1 MNPIL
6 FENYLA
12 LPESLRERYL
22 QQLFPNEGDR
32 VQFRADLNA
41 YLLGGSSDN
50 SEDSQAPEG
59 GGGVS
64 RGFNPT
70 PTPTPVP
77 ILGSG
82 CQCYSITNDDLES
95 NEAVVSY
102 VACSGSVTTISVF
115 YSQTRSICVRN
126 GTTPSSN
133 SNASIVSSGKSC
145 SNSFDCAPVPTP
157 TPIPVTVRYYEL
169 NGCNGGY
176 AFTTIR
182 PDTPN
187 QTYIDPITNQFYVYT
202 GSVRDLSDVPNFFN
216 GSIQKVFGR
225 QNCTADSGGGSGGS
239 GGGGTEEI
247 KTTYYE
253 LVNCNGTDI
262 KYTTTNAS
270 RNQRFS
276 NTTRLTLGRPIYTF
290 TGTSISTSTPPS
302 QYDSTFIPLAGLFNC
317 PTNTED
323 RTDLIPPVEPAP
335 SNDQY
340 FLLRECTNDG
350 RLGAEV
356 YTQIRGDE
364 AQRYVDTSLRIS
376 PTTRYYYF
384 VDGADKRFGLPPK
397 NFNPNL
403 RPLAGQYGCPS
414 VPTIE
419 PTIIIEPTPTTTPP
433 PGGGVAITFLSVI
446 AEDLAEI
453 IRNKCGRSLD
463 PMLGS
468 LNLGSIIL
476 DGVEIGSGQATAT
489 LVVGTSHTVVFNKP
503 SHPYFT
509 FSDGSPSSYTFTVSS
524 SQTLFESYFYPSF
537 SKIKGLLSVRVNLAP
552 NIAGLNIKP
561 KVFITNVGQIGEGS
575 ISNYSLDTGDYTLY
589 FEPIKVAGM
598 IFVTPSERK
607 ISINICTNTEI
618 DVTYTGVALPTN
630 YWLKKIDSIDQMKY
644 NSVITKGMFSNGIA
658 NMVSFYKSSIS
669 DSIDNHYTHVYHE
682 RTSYATSSIQFSL
695 AYGHSEGS
703 GSNDEGGQYNDTP
716 TRAIYGQYKNIIIGN
731 SQDRLNLSG
740 TPTKHFYV
748 VSYQKDRRDTRAD
761 YNALELN
768 IAHLSGS
775 QFIAS
780 SNMRYHTGSNVKLG
794 GQGKVL
800 RLISDYKINDNPQKA
815 VPSAPL
821 EYNIVSGSVE
831 DGVYNTNS
839 PHYYGKLYPSL
850 GVVLLDANKLDISAS
865 FGTVTSRE
873 IDGKNQLKLFTA
885 VSGAALYTDI
895 SGDKLGMKARAT
907 EEELTY
913 YYYIHVKNKEFNF
926 SNNPSIYNTDGLQYL
941 QYGVPNDIS
950 VAPEVL
956 DNTAV
961 LSNTFINRPTTYIT
975 TIGLYDE
982 NRNLVAVGKVSKAEL
997 NNFTEEVMFTVK
1009 LKF

>member
-41 YLLGGSSDN
+41 YLLGGSSTND
-50 SEDSQAPEG
+50 EDSQ
-59 GGGVS
+59 S
-64 RGFNPT
+64 T
-70 PTPTPVP
+70 
-77 ILGSG
+77 
-82 CQCYSITNDDLES
+82 D
-95 NEAVVSY
+95 
-102 VACSGSVTTISVF
+102 GSVGGI
-115 YSQTRSICVRN
+115 
-126 GTTPSSN
+126 GTFPPT
-133 SNASIVSSGKSC
+133 
-145 SNSFDCAPVPTP
+145 PTP

-169 NGCNGGY
+169 NGCDGGY

-225 QNCTADSGGGSGGS
+225 QNCTADGDGGSGGS
-239 GGGGTEEI
+239 GGGTEEI
-247 KTTYYE
+247 RTTYYE
-253 LVNCNGTDI
+253 LVNCNGSDI

-290 TGTSISTSTPPS
+290 SGISISTSTPPS
-302 QYDSTFIPLAGLFNC
+302 QYDSTFIPLVGLFNC

-323 RTDLIPPVEPAP
+323 RTDLIPPVEPAL

-340 FLLRECTNDG
+340 FLLRECTKDG
-350 RLGAEV
+350 SLGAEV

-376 PTTRYYYF
+376 PTTAYYYF
-384 VDGADKRFGLPPK
+384 VDGADKRFGIRPK

-414 VPTIE
+414 EGVIIDPTID
-419 PTIIIEPTPTTTPP
+419 PTTLTPTPP
-433 PGGGVAITFLSVI
+433 PVDGTVSITFLSVI

-453 IRNKCGRSLD
+453 IRNRCGRSLD

-468 LNLGSIIL
+468 LNLGNIIL
-476 DGVEIGSGQATAT
+476 DGVSIGSGQATAT

-561 KVFITNVGQIGEGS
+561 KVYITNVGQIGEGS
-575 ISNYSLDTGDYTLY
+575 VNNYSLDTGDYTLY

-598 IFVTPSERK
+598 IFVTPKERK

-630 YWLKKIDSIDQMKY
+630 YWLKKIDSVDQMKY

-669 DSIDNHYTHVYHE
+669 DSIDNHYTHIYHE
-682 RTSYATSSIQFSL
+682 RTSYATSSIQFSV

-716 TRAIYGQYKNIIIGN
+716 TRAIYGQYKNIIVGN
-731 SQDRLNLSG
+731 GQDRLNLSG

-780 SNMRYHTGSNVKLG
+780 SNMRYHTGSNVRLG

-821 EYNIVSGSVE
+821 EYNIVSGSIE
-831 DGVYNTNS
+831 DGVYNTSS

-850 GVVLLDANKLDISAS
+850 GVVLLDANKLDVSAS

-941 QYGVPNDIS
+941 QYGVPNDVS

-961 LSNTFINRPTTYIT
+961 LSNTFIDRPTTYIT

>member
-41 YLLGGSSDN
+41 YLLGGSSTND
-50 SEDSQAPEG
+50 EDSQ
-59 GGGVS
+59 S
-64 RGFNPT
+64 T
-70 PTPTPVP
+70 
-77 ILGSG
+77 
-82 CQCYSITNDDLES
+82 D
-95 NEAVVSY
+95 
-102 VACSGSVTTISVF
+102 GSVGGI
-115 YSQTRSICVRN
+115 
-126 GTTPSSN
+126 GTFPPT
-133 SNASIVSSGKSC
+133 
-145 SNSFDCAPVPTP
+145 PTP

-169 NGCNGGY
+169 NGCDGGY

-225 QNCTADSGGGSGGS
+225 QNCTADGDGGSGGS
-239 GGGGTEEI
+239 GGGTEEI
-247 KTTYYE
+247 RTTYYE
-253 LVNCNGTDI
+253 LVNCNGSDI

-290 TGTSISTSTPPS
+290 SGISISTSTPPS
-302 QYDSTFIPLAGLFNC
+302 QYDSTFIPLVGLFNC

-340 FLLRECTNDG
+340 FLLRECTKDG
-350 RLGAEV
+350 SLGAEV

-376 PTTRYYYF
+376 PTTAYYYF
-384 VDGADKRFGLPPK
+384 VDGADKRFGIRPK

-414 VPTIE
+414 EGVIIDPTIDP
-419 PTIIIEPTPTTTPP
+419 PTITPTPP
-433 PGGGVAITFLSVI
+433 PVDGTVSITFLSVI

-468 LNLGSIIL
+468 LILGNIIL
-476 DGVEIGSGQATAT
+476 DGVSIGSGQATAT

-561 KVFITNVGQIGEGS
+561 KVYITNVGQIGEGS
-575 ISNYSLDTGDYTLY
+575 INNYSLDTGDYTLY

-598 IFVTPSERK
+598 IFVTPKERK

-630 YWLKKIDSIDQMKY
+630 YWLKKIDSVDQMKY

-669 DSIDNHYTHVYHE
+669 DSIDNHYTHIYHE
-682 RTSYATSSIQFSL
+682 RTSYATSSIQFSV

-716 TRAIYGQYKNIIIGN
+716 TRAIYGQYKNIIVGN
-731 SQDRLNLSG
+731 GQDRLNLSG

-780 SNMRYHTGSNVKLG
+780 SNMRYHTGSNVRLG

-821 EYNIVSGSVE
+821 EYNIVSGSIE
-831 DGVYNTNS
+831 DGVYNTSS

-850 GVVLLDANKLDISAS
+850 GVVLLDANKLDVSAS

-941 QYGVPNDIS
+941 QYGVPNDVS

-961 LSNTFINRPTTYIT
+961 LSNTFIDRPTTYIT

>member
-12 LPESLRERYL
+12 LPESLRGRYL
-22 QQLFPNEGDR
+22 QQLYPNEGDR
-32 VQFRADLNA
+32 VQFLADLNA
-41 YLLGGSSDN
+41 YLLGGSSN
-50 SEDSQAPEG
+50 NNEDSQVVDGSG
-59 GGGVS
+59 GIS
-64 RGFNPT
+64 RGIEPT
-70 PTPTPVP
+70 PTPTPLP
-77 ILGSG
+77 IVGTG

-102 VACSGSVTTISVF
+102 SSCSGGVTTISVF
-115 YSQTRSICVRN
+115 YSQTRNICVRN
-126 GTTPSSN
+126 GTTPTSN
-133 SNASIVSSGKSC
+133 SNISIVASGTNC

-157 TPIPVTVRYYEL
+157 TPIPVTIRYYEL
-169 NGCNGGY
+169 SGCNGGY

-182 PDTPN
+182 PDIAN
-187 QTYIDPITNQFYVYT
+187 QTYIDPITNEFYVYT

-216 GSIQKVFGR
+216 GSIQKVFGK
-225 QNCTADSGGGSGGS
+225 QNCSADGSESGGGS
-239 GGGGTEEI
+239 TEDRKI
-247 KTTYYE
+247 TYYE
-253 LVNCNGTDI
+253 LVNCNGSDI

-270 RNQRFS
+270 ANQRFS
-276 NTTRLTLGRPIYTF
+276 NTTRLTLGRPIYVF
-290 TGTSISTSTPPS
+290 TGRSIFSSTPPS

-317 PTNTED
+317 PTQTED

-364 AQRYVDTSLRIS
+364 AQRYRDISLPIS

-384 VDGADKRFGLPPK
+384 VDGADRRFGLPPK
-397 NFNPNL
+397 NYNPNL
-403 RPLAGQYGCPS
+403 RPIAGQYGCPGGG
-414 VPTIE
+414 
-419 PTIIIEPTPTTTPP
+419 IIIEPPTLTPTPP
-433 PGGGVAITFLSVI
+433 PPPPGEDVVSITFLSVI

-453 IRNKCGRSLD
+453 IRSRCGRSLD

-476 DGVEIGSGQATAT
+476 DGVSIGSGQATAT
-489 LVVGTSHTVVFNKP
+489 LVVGTTHTVVFNKP

-509 FSDGSPSSYTFTVSS
+509 FSDGSPSSYTFTVSQY
-524 SQTLFESYFYPSF
+524 QTRLESYFYPSF
-537 SKIKGLLSVRVNLAP
+537 SKIRGSLSVRVNVTP
-552 NIAGLNIKP
+552 NISGLNIKP

-575 ISNYSLDTGDYTLY
+575 INDYSLDTGDYTLY

-598 IFVTPSERK
+598 IFVTPPERK
-607 ISINICTNTEI
+607 ISINICSPTTV
-618 DVTYTGVALPTN
+618 DVNYTGVALPTN

-658 NMVSFYKSSIS
+658 NMVSFYTSSIS
-669 DSIDNHYTHVYHE
+669 DSIDNYYTHIYHE
-682 RTSYATSSIQFSL
+682 RLSYPTSSVQFSL
-695 AYGHSEGS
+695 AYGHIEGS

-716 TRAIYGQYKNIIIGN
+716 TRAIYGQYKNIIVGN

-780 SNMRYHTGSNVKLG
+780 SNMRYHTGSNVELG

-815 VPSAPL
+815 TPSAPL
-821 EYNIVSGSVE
+821 EYNIVSGSIE
-831 DGVYNTNS
+831 DGVYNTSN

-850 GVVLLDANKLDISAS
+850 GVVLLDANKLDVSAS

-885 VSGAALYTDI
+885 ISGAALYTDI

-907 EEELTY
+907 KEELTY

-941 QYGVPNDIS
+941 QYGVPNDVS
-950 VAPEVL
+950 VAPEIL

-961 LSNTFINRPTTYIT
+961 LNSTFIDRPTTYIT
-975 TIGLYDE
+975 TIGLYDD
-982 NRNLVAVGKVSKAEL
+982 NRNLIAVGKVSKAEL
-997 NNFTEEVMFTVK
+997 NNFTEEVVFTVK